1 MPFKSMA
8 QMKFMFRNKPKIARE
23 WADKYGIPQNLPDRL
38 SVKNSIK
45 TKKKGGK

>member
-8 QMKFMFRNKPKIARE
+8 QMKWMFKNKPEIARQ
-23 WADKYGIPQNLPDRL
+23 WADKYGVPNNLPFHNAA
-38 SVKNSIK
+38 KKSIK